1 MKKKVCLASNII
13 LFIIVG
19 TLTRQPV
26 AAATALTIAHYKD
39 YKPYAYVDQNNRS
52 QGMLVDIW
60 RLWADK
66 SRADLKFVPARLNRC
81 LEMVKN
87 GDADIVIGLFRS
99 KERAVFLD
107 FSAPLIH
114 NVDTNLYV
122 KESLNVT
129 AVEALGGIP
138 VGVIKADFAE
148 GLLRERYPILK
159 LKTFPGSREI
169 IETAVGG
176 NLTAF
181 VLDFQNATYLLS
193 QRNALTTFKP
203 VARLYTQTLRA
214 GVRKGDVQL
223 VNLINQGLKQ
233 ISRSE
238 RESIYARYGS
248 FSPVPLIARYRLW
261 FIGGSAILL
270 LSLILI
276 GFYSYRL
283 RNRIGELVRR
293 RRKSDPAD
301 WPALIAGGE
310 GDQVEFKSTLRW
322 NLKTEKADK
331 NLEYVIVKTISAFLN
346 SDGGNLFIGVAD
358 DGRLLG
364 LDLDYRSFQKRPNRD
379 GFLLK
384 LSSLISQEV
393 GKEFHKFISIDIRSF
408 EDADVCRVKVTP
420 ADKPVF
426 VKKKGTEEFYIRA
439 SAASVPLSLSES
451 HEYIRSHW

>member
-1 MKKKVCLASNII
+1 MPVSICL
-13 LFIIVG
+13 LFIAGLFLVDSS
-19 TLTRQPV
+19 
-26 AAATALTIAHYKD
+26 ASATTLTIAHYED
-39 YKPYAYVDQNNRS
+39 YKPYAYVDQNGRS

-66 SRADLKFVPARLNRC
+66 RKAELKFVPARLSRC

-87 GDADIVIGLFRS
+87 GEVDIVIGLFRS
-99 KERAVFLD
+99 DERDAFLD

-122 KESLNVT
+122 KDSLNVA

-148 GLLRERYPILK
+148 GFLKKRFPVLK
-159 LKTFPGSREI
+159 LRTFSGSRDI
-169 IETAVGG
+169 IAAVVDGR
-176 NLTAF
+176 LTAF

-193 QRNALTTFKP
+193 QRNALTTFNP
-203 VARLYTQTLRA
+203 VTRLYTRTLQA

-223 VNLINQGLKQ
+223 INLINQGLKQ

-248 FSPVPLIARYRLW
+248 YSPLPLIARYRYW
-261 FIGGSAILL
+261 FLGGAALL
-270 LSLILI
+270 LGALVFFGIYA
-276 GFYSYRL
+276 FRL
-283 RNRIGELVRR
+283 RTRIGKQRR
-293 RRKSDPAD
+293 QRKKTDSED
-301 WPALIAGGE
+301 WATMITGGE
-310 GDQVEFKSTLRW
+310 GDRVEFKSTLRW
-322 NLKTEKADK
+322 NLKTDKVDK

-358 DGRLLG
+358 DGQMLG
-364 LDLDYRSFQKRPNRD
+364 LDRDYRSFQKRSNRD

-384 LSSLISQEV
+384 LSSLISRDI
-393 GKEFHKFISIDIRSF
+393 GKGFHKFITIDIQTVGDF
-408 EDADVCRVKVTP
+408 DICRVTITP
-420 ADKPVF
+420 ADKPAF
-426 VKKKGTEEFYIRA
+426 VKKKGNEEFYIRT

-451 HEYIRSHW
+451 HEYIRSHWREKAV

>member
-1 MKKKVCLASNII
+1 MKKKVCLAADI
-13 LFIIVG
+13 LLLIIVG
-19 TLTRQPV
+19 TMVVQPA
-26 AAATALTIAHYKD
+26 AAATSLTIAHYKD
-39 YKPYAYVDQNNRS
+39 YKPYAYVDQNGRS

-66 SRADLKFVPARLNRC
+66 NQADLKFLPARLSRC
-81 LEMVKN
+81 LELVKN
-87 GDADIVIGLFRS
+87 GKADIVIGLFRS
-99 KERAVFLD
+99 EERAAFLD

-114 NVDTNLYV
+114 NVDTSLYV
-122 KESLNVT
+122 KESLNVE

-148 GLLRERYPILK
+148 GFIQQRYPVLK
-159 LKTFPGSREI
+159 LRTFPGSREI
-169 IETAVGG
+169 IETAVAGR
-176 NLTAF
+176 LTAF

-223 VNLINQGLKQ
+223 VNLINQGLKE
-233 ISRSE
+233 ISRAE
-238 RESIYARYGS
+238 RENIYARYGS
-248 FSPVPLIARYRLW
+248 FSPVPLIARYRYW

-270 LSLILI
+270 VSLVLI

-283 RNRIGELVRR
+283 RNRMGKLVRR
-293 RRKSDPAD
+293 RKKSDSAD

-322 NLKTEKADK
+322 NLRTEKADK

-358 DGRLLG
+358 DGQLLG

-384 LSSLISQEV
+384 LSSLISRDI
-393 GKEFHKFISIDIRSF
+393 GKEFHKFITTDIQEF
-408 EDADVCRVKVTP
+408 GPADICRITVAP
-420 ADKPVF
+420 ADKPAF
-426 VKKKGTEEFYIRA
+426 VKKKGHEEFYIRA

>member
-1 MKKKVCLASNII
+1 MRVSICLLLMAGLLLVDS
-13 LFIIVG
+13 
-19 TLTRQPV
+19 P
-26 AAATALTIAHYKD
+26 ATATTLTIAHYKD
-39 YKPYAYVDQNNRS
+39 YKPYAYVGQNGRS

-66 SRADLKFVPARLNRC
+66 NKADLKFVPARLSRC

-87 GDADIVIGLFRS
+87 GEADLIIGLFRS
-99 KERAVFLD
+99 AERTAFLD

-122 KESLNVT
+122 KESLNVE

-138 VGVIKADFAE
+138 VGVIQADFAE
-148 GLLRERYPILK
+148 GFLKKRYPVLK
-159 LKTFPGSREI
+159 LRTFPGSRDL
-169 IETAVGG
+169 IETALGG
-176 NLTAF
+176 RLTAF

-203 VARLYTQTLRA
+203 VARLYTRTLQA

-223 VNLINQGLKQ
+223 INIINQGLKK

-248 FSPVPLIARYRLW
+248 YSPLPLIARYRSW
-261 FIGGSAILL
+261 FVGGAVLM
-270 LSLILI
+270 LSVLIFF
-276 GFYSYRL
+276 GFYVLRL
-283 RNRIGELVRR
+283 RTRIGKQLRP
-293 RRKSDPAD
+293 RKKTDPED
-301 WPALIAGGE
+301 WATMITGEE
-310 GDQVEFKSTLRW
+310 GDRVEFKSTLRW
-322 NLKTEKADK
+322 NLKTDKVDK

-358 DGRLLG
+358 DGQLLG
-364 LDLDYRSFQKRPNRD
+364 FELDYRSFQKRPTRD

-384 LSSLISQEV
+384 LSSLISQDI
-393 GKEFHKFISIDIRSF
+393 GKEFHKFITIDIQ
-408 EDADVCRVKVTP
+408 EIDTADICRVSVSP
-420 ADKPVF
+420 ADKPAF

>member
-1 MKKKVCLASNII
+1 MKKIACLAAGII
-13 LFIIVG
+13 LMITVEA
-19 TLTRQPV
+19 LALLPS
-26 AAATALTIAHYKD
+26 ADAATLTIAHYKD
-39 YKPYAYVDQNNRS
+39 YKPYAYVDHNGRS

-66 SRADLKFVPARLNRC
+66 NNAELKFVAARLSRC
-81 LEMVKN
+81 LELVKD
-87 GDADIVIGLFRS
+87 GKADIVIGLFRS
-99 KERAVFLD
+99 QERAAYLD

-122 KESLNVT
+122 KESLNV
-129 AVEALGGIP
+129 AAAEALGGIP

-148 GLLRERYPILK
+148 GFLQERYPDLK
-159 LKTFPGSREI
+159 LRTFPGSRDI
-169 IETAVGG
+169 IETAVSG

-238 RESIYARYGS
+238 RESIYAGYGS
-248 FSPVPLIARYRLW
+248 FSPLPLIARYRFW
-261 FIGGSAILL
+261 FIGGAAILL
-270 LSLILI
+270 SALIII

-293 RRKSDPAD
+293 RRKSGAD
-301 WPALIAGGE
+301 GWPVLIAGGE

-322 NLKTEKADK
+322 NLRTDKADK
-331 NLEYVIVKTISAFLN
+331 NLEYVIVKAISAFLN

-358 DGRLLG
+358 DGQLLG
-364 LDLDYRSFQKRPNRD
+364 LDRDYRSFQKRPNRD

-384 LSSLISQEV
+384 LTSLISQEI
-393 GKEFHKFISIDIRSF
+393 GKEFHKFIIIDIQSF
-408 EDADVCRVKVTP
+408 DDADVCRVRVTP

-426 VKKKGTEEFYIRA
+426 IKKKGTEEFYIRA

>member
-1 MKKKVCLASNII
+1 MRKIFCIRVSICLLLA
-13 LFIIVG
+13 VG
-19 TLTRQPV
+19 LLLV
-26 AAATALTIAHYKD
+26 DSSATATTLTIAHYED
-39 YKPYAYVDQNNRS
+39 YKPYAYVDQNGRS

-66 SRADLKFVPARLNRC
+66 NQADLKFVPARLSRC
-81 LEMVKN
+81 LEMVKS
-87 GDADIVIGLFRS
+87 GDADLVIGLFRS
-99 KERAVFLD
+99 DKRAAFLD

-122 KESLNVT
+122 KESLNVE

-148 GLLRERYPILK
+148 SFLQKRYPVLK

-176 NLTAF
+176 RLTAF

-203 VARLYTQTLRA
+203 VARLYTRTLRA

-223 VNLINQGLKQ
+223 INLINRGLKQ

-248 FSPVPLIARYRLW
+248 YSPVPLIARYRYW
-261 FIGGSAILL
+261 FIGGAVILL
-270 LSLILI
+270 GVLIFFGIYVL
-276 GFYSYRL
+276 RL
-283 RNRIGELVRR
+283 RTRIGEQLRR
-293 RRKSDPAD
+293 RRKSDPED
-301 WPALIAGGE
+301 WSSMITAGE
-310 GDQVEFKSTLRW
+310 GDQVEFKATLRW
-322 NLKTEKADK
+322 NLKTDKVDK

-358 DGRLLG
+358 DGQILG
-364 LDLDYRSFQKRPNRD
+364 LDRDYRSFQKRPNRD

-384 LSSLISQEV
+384 LSSLISQDI
-393 GKEFHKFISIDIRSF
+393 GKGFHKFITIDTQTVGDFDI
-408 EDADVCRVKVTP
+408 CRVTITP
-420 ADKPVF
+420 ADKPAF
-426 VKKKGTEEFYIRA
+426 VKKKGSEEFYIRA